1 MLGAGLW
8 ATSGE
13 GESRIRAILSG
24 WVHIHVSKVSSA
36 ISEYEAPLLAAIA
49 SSAMARSLP

>member
-1 MLGAGLW
+1 MLAAGLW

-13 GESRIRAILSG
+13 GDGRVRVIISG

-36 ISEYEAPLLAAIA
+36 IGEYKASLLAAIA
-49 SSAMARSLP
+49 SSAMARALP